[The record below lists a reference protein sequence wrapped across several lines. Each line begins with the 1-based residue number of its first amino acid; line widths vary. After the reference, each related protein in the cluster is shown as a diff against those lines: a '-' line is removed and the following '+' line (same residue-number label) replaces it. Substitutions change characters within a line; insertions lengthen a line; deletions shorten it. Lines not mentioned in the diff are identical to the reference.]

1 MDSKQKALESED
13 KRQKQNEES
22 LRKEQGDWKAVN
34 TKRQNQLESELQS
47 KIKSFADQESEYV
60 QKWESLKKDQA
71 SYEANQSEQSGK
83 IDQLKQEAEDEITKV
98 HNKRKEVELKEK
110 RLQEERQTV
119 RKELDSKI
127 NKHEGEL

>member
-1 MDSKQKALESED
+1 M
-13 KRQKQNEES
+13 
-22 LRKEQGDWKAVN
+22 N
-34 TKRQNQLESELQS
+34 TKRQNQLESELQ
-47 KIKSFADQESEYV
+47 KYV

-71 SYEANQSEQSGK
+71 SYETNRSEQTNK

-98 HNKRKEVELKEK
+98 HSKRKEVELKEK
-110 RLQEERQTV
+110 RLQEERQSI

>member
-1 MDSKQKALESED
+1 M
-13 KRQKQNEES
+13 
-22 LRKEQGDWKAVN
+22 N

-71 SYEANQSEQSGK
+71 SYEINVSEQSSK

-98 HNKRKEVELKEK
+98 HNKRKDVELKEK
-110 RLQEERQTV
+110 RLQEERQSI

>member
-1 MDSKQKALESED
+1 M
-13 KRQKQNEES
+13 
-22 LRKEQGDWKAVN
+22 N

-71 SYEANQSEQSGK
+71 SYEANVSEQSSK
-83 IDQLKQEAEDEITKV
+83 IDQLKQEAENEITKV
-98 HNKRKEVELKEK
+98 HNKRKDVELKEK
-110 RLQEERQTV
+110 RLQEERQSI